1 MGKFFGTFWW
11 TGRSAG
17 LVGVAWG
24 VGDGAGVQALIG
36 GEVGDDG
43 EAEVLV
49 GRAAETSEVLIG
61 GGPDEVPVAEVVRAV
76 EGLCEGIGIGVGA
89 EVAALND
96 GLYGLVDVR

>member
-1 MGKFFGTFWW
+1 M
-11 TGRSAG
+11 
-17 LVGVAWG
+17 VGVAWG

-96 GLYGLVDVR
+96 GLYGLMDVR